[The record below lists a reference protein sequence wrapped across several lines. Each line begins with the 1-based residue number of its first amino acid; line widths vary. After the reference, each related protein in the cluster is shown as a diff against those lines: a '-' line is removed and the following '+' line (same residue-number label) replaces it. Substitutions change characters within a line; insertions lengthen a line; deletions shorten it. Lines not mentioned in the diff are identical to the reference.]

1 MAKIFDLVDN
11 QVVVKP
17 ESLLIYPFSE
27 IWARDKSK
35 DKNKAFKEITYIW
48 FYTDF
53 DSVFYEYE
61 ESNRH
66 KTICEDVIMD
76 KNYKPDAL
84 VTKAIEA
91 YKKYS
96 TTPTMEM
103 LEAQIKVI
111 HKMKLYFEEID
122 FTEDDIDK
130 VTNSIIKVPKL
141 MEAINQ
147 AKEICRKEQQTGERV
162 IGNKSQSM
170 FEDGD

>member
-11 QVVVKP
+11 KVVVKP

-35 DKNKAFKEITYIW
+35 DKLKAFKEITYIW

-53 DSVFYEYE
+53 DSVVYDYE
-61 ESNRH
+61 ESNKH
-66 KTICEDVIMD
+66 KTICEDIIVD
-76 KNYKPDAL
+76 KSFKPDTL
-84 VTKAIEA
+84 VTKGIEV
-91 YKKYS
+91 YKKLS

-111 HKMKLYFEEID
+111 HKMKLYFEDID

-130 VTNSIIKVPKL
+130 VTKAIINVPKL

-162 IGNKSQSM
+162 IGNKTQSM
-170 FEDGD
+170 FENGD